1 MKEKRLMAFWKYDT
15 YPYHLWG
22 EVFDIDQKGYAL
34 IIEYQYRKFK
44 PVLILPY
51 EEGKELA
58 NKLYDLKMKRLL
70 ALKQVEADFAD
81 KLNELIPFK
90 GE

>member
-1 MKEKRLMAFWKYDT
+1 MKEKRLMAFWKYDS

-22 EVFDIDQKGYAL
+22 ELSDIDKDGKAH
-34 IIEYQYRKFK
+34 IIEYGGMRFK

-70 ALKQVEADFAD
+70 ALKQVEADFTD
-81 KLNELIPFK
+81 KLNELIQP
-90 GE
+90 